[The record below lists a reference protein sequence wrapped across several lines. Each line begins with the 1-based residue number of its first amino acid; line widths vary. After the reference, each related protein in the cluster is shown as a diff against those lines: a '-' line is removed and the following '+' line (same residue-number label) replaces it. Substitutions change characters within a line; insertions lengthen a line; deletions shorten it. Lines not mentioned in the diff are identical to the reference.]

1 VTQPIAPSFCNRC
14 GNSVNAGAHYCA
26 VCGND
31 VSGAQASLATEQ
43 MRVEPPRAG
52 GDGMWQEQQ
61 ELLREATLGEYEI
74 LGELGRGGMAAVYLG
89 HEIALDRKVA
99 IKVMS
104 PALVHGDGMIERFKR
119 EARTAASLSHPN
131 IIPVYAVRETD
142 RLLFFVMK
150 FISGRPL
157 DSVVKELGPL
167 PIPMVQM
174 ILQQVGGG
182 FGYAHRRG
190 IIHRDIKP
198 ANVMI
203 DDEGWSVITDFGIA
217 KVSQAEGLTMTG
229 MTVGTPT
236 YMSPEQCMAQDVT
249 GASDQYSLGVVAYEM
264 ITGRPPFTGG
274 SMMAIMYGHFND
286 PPPPIEQS
294 RPDCPDELKH
304 AVLRML
310 EKDPAKRWPTMEA
323 AVEAIGE
330 PPGKSDDAMRSQL
343 ITLAQKSENTKLL
356 KRLSTPLS
364 PTPLTKRTRAAQ
376 PGQTP
381 ARGTVNPAAASRT
394 AQARAATVV
403 TSPAIPRQGGKG
415 LLIGAGVL
423 AVAVVGVLAVLQPWK
438 GAAPAADPVTDPA
451 ITQPAADP
459 ASPTLGT
466 PDPVV
471 SQPAPETVVV
481 AAPPPE
487 PTPAAPDPALLR
499 RQRTDYESALGG
511 VNRSRQQ
518 AITAGATAQELRA
531 GDSQRS
537 RAQTLA
543 ARDQWVQAMVPLR
556 DASDAY
562 ALAEN
567 AARARA
573 QLAQQQAPRNSVP
586 DPRMHPQPG
595 PELNNPQNSPRPVQP
610 GGQQQPDPGPAVV
623 VPPPTTAAPPPTT
636 AQPAGPV
643 DERPAIENAFLTY
656 ARATSAGDLSGM
668 LSLFPSLPKASQ
680 EAFKALWKEG
690 TTLDTSRWKIVNTDW
705 SPGATS
711 AKVTVSGVSL
721 MRDKRGKTQE
731 VPGPRSASMEKAAG
745 GWRISALD

>member
-1 VTQPIAPSFCNRC
+1 MTQPIAPSFCNRC

-43 MRVEPPRAG
+43 IRVEPPRSG
-52 GDGMWQEQQ
+52 GDSMWVEQH

-142 RLLFFVMK
+142 RLLYFVMK

-167 PIPMVQM
+167 PIPMIQM
-174 ILQQVGGG
+174 ILHQVGGG

-198 ANVMI
+198 ANIMI

-264 ITGRPPFTGG
+264 ITGRPPFSGG

-286 PPPPIEQS
+286 PPPPIEQF
-294 RPDCPDELKH
+294 RADCPEDLRH

-310 EKDPAKRWPTMEA
+310 EKDPAQRWPTMEA

-330 PPGKSDDAMRSQL
+330 PSGKSDDAMRSQL

-356 KRLSTPLS
+356 KRLSTPIS
-364 PTPLTKRTRAAQ
+364 PTPLTKRTRAPQ
-376 PGQTP
+376 PGATP
-381 ARGTVNPAAASRT
+381 ARGTAHPAAASRT

-403 TSPAIPRQGGKG
+403 TSPALPSQRGKG
-415 LLIGAGVL
+415 LLLGGGLAGVAL
-423 AVAVVGVLAVLQPWK
+423 VAALAVLQPWK
-438 GAAPAADPVTDPA
+438 
-451 ITQPAADP
+451 P
-459 ASPTLGT
+459 ASPVQ
-466 PDPVV
+466 DPVGDPV
-471 SQPAPETVVV
+471 ATLPTIDPATPPAGSQVPAVAQPAPETVVV
-481 AAPPPE
+481 TAPPPD
-487 PTPAAPDPALLR
+487 PAPVASDPALLR
-499 RQRTDYESALGG
+499 RQRTDYENALSG
-511 VNRSRQQ
+511 VNGARQR
-518 AITAGATAQELRA
+518 ALTAGATAQELRA

-537 RAQTLA
+537 RAQALA
-543 ARDQWVQAMVPLR
+543 GRDQWGQALTPLR

-562 ALAEN
+562 ALAES
-567 AARARA
+567 AARART

-595 PELNNPQNSPRPVQP
+595 PELNTPQNNPRPVQP
-610 GGQQQPDPGPAVV
+610 GGQQQADPGPPVV
-623 VPPPTTAAPPPTT
+623 VTQPTTTPLQPS
-636 AQPAGPV
+636 AQPATPV
-643 DERPAIENAFLTY
+643 DERPAIENAFLGY

-668 LSLFPSLPKASQ
+668 MSVFPALPKDNQ
-680 EAFKALWKEG
+680 DAFKALWKEG
-690 TTLDTSRWKIVNTDW
+690 TSLDTSRWKIVNTDW
-705 SPGATS
+705 SVGATS
-711 AKVTVSGVSL
+711 AKVTISGVSL
-721 MRDKRGKTQE
+721 MRDKRGKVQE
-731 VPGPRSASMEKAAG
+731 VPGPRSANMEKSAG
-745 GWRISALD
+745 GWRITAMN

>member
-1 VTQPIAPSFCNRC
+1 VTQPIAPSFCSRC

-43 MRVEPPRAG
+43 IRVEPPRAG
-52 GDGMWQEQQ
+52 GDTMWQEQQ

-142 RLLFFVMK
+142 HLLFFVMK

-174 ILQQVGGG
+174 ILHQVGGG

-198 ANVMI
+198 ANIMI

-264 ITGRPPFTGG
+264 ITGRPPFSGG

-294 RPDCPDELKH
+294 RPECPEDLKL

-323 AVEAIGE
+323 AIEAIGE
-330 PPGKSDDAMRSQL
+330 PPAKSDDAMRSQL

-356 KRLSTPLS
+356 KRLSTPIS
-364 PTPLTKRTRAAQ
+364 PTPLTKRTRAGQ
-376 PGQTP
+376 PGATP
-381 ARGTVNPAAASRT
+381 ARGTVNPAAATRT

-403 TSPAIPRQGGKG
+403 SSPAIAPRKGKG
-415 LLIGAGVL
+415 LAVGGGVL
-423 AVAVVGVLAVLQPWK
+423 SVALIAALAVWQPWK
-438 GAAPAADPVTDPA
+438 APAPELSSPAETIQPATDPGPA
-451 ITQPAADP
+451 PPPVIDQP
-459 ASPTLGT
+459 
-466 PDPVV
+466 V

-481 AAPPPE
+481 TAPAPAE
-487 PTPAAPDPALLR
+487 PAPVAVDPALIR
-499 RQRTDYESALGG
+499 RQRQDYDNALANTNSA
-511 VNRSRQQ
+511 RQR
-518 AITAGATAQELRA
+518 AVSAGATAQELRA

-543 ARDQWVQAMVPLR
+543 SRDQWAQAVVPLR
-556 DASDAY
+556 DATDAY
-562 ALAEN
+562 GLAEN

-573 QLAQQQAPRNSVP
+573 QLAQQAA

-595 PELNNPQNSPRPVQP
+595 PDPTPPQGNPRPSQP
-610 GGQQQPDPGPAVV
+610 PQQQADPAPTVV
-623 VPPPTTAAPPPTT
+623 APPPSTTTPLQPST
-636 AQPAGPV
+636 AQPV
-643 DERPAIENAFLTY
+643 DERPAIENAFLSY
-656 ARATSAGDLSGM
+656 ARATSAGDLNGM
-668 LSLFPSLPKASQ
+668 LAVFPGLPRPNQ
-680 EAFKALWKEG
+680 EAFRALWKEG
-690 TTLDTSRWKIVNTDW
+690 TSLDTSRWKIVNTDW

-711 AKVTVSGVSL
+711 ARVTISGMSI

-731 VPGPRSASMEKAAG
+731 VPGPRGASLEKAAG
-745 GWRISALD
+745 GWRISALE